1 MLEEVKEDTGG
12 PHTQVSTG
20 NEERELE
27 RIGLDSVRRN
37 PSKDRSQE
45 RTCCSGVTEIEISG
59 ENKVQRSF

>member
-1 MLEEVKEDTGG
+1 MLEEVKEDTEG
-12 PHTQVSTG
+12 PHTQVFTG

-45 RTCCSGVTEIEISG
+45 RPCCSGVTEIEISG
-59 ENKVQRSF
+59 ENKVKRSF